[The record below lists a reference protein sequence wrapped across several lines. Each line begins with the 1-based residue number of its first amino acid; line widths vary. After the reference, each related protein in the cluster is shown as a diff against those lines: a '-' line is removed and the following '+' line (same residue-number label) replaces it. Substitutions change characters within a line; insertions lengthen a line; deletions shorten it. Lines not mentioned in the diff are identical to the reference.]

1 MITFRGGQ
9 QLANGRRTGL
19 GSGFGGVIAYLME
32 GRREELEL
40 AADAA
45 ERVAWTD
52 TRNLLVEDPDH
63 VAFFMRAWADQ
74 NPRVKKPV
82 YHFGAALAPDE
93 HLSRDQWGRVADRL
107 LERLGLE
114 EHQAFIALHTD
125 CDHQHIHIAVNRV
138 GPDGRAWKPSY
149 DALKQQAAARELERD
164 LGLRI
169 VPTKRDQRLE
179 QRQASGAGSERRE
192 IEKPFAQRV
201 AAVALE
207 DLRQSW
213 SWEELEDRLARHGLR
228 LEPAKRGGGVN
239 VTDGHERAGAARI
252 DRSLSGPRLADRY
265 GEPFRAYR
273 KRRPD
278 RPPLERA
285 FARPD
290 VSADLPIEDRAQ
302 NVLRQIAGKR
312 ATWSEA
318 DVRRLTDRDLD
329 GDALLRHVLESERV
343 VSVGKDHRG
352 VDRFASADYLAGE
365 ERMFTAS
372 DRLAGR
378 RGHQL
383 APDRVG
389 ALLEERFTH
398 LSHEQRDA
406 VLHATTA
413 QDLALIVGRAGAGKT
428 RLTRAVAGA
437 YREAGY
443 EVRGAALAGKAAEGL
458 ATEAGIEARTL
469 ASYELGWREG
479 RGDLSPRDVLLIDEA
494 GMIDVR
500 QMRRVLEHVQ
510 ERGAK
515 VVLIGDPD
523 QLKAIGAGDAF
534 RGLIEQHGAARVDT
548 IRRQAESWQR
558 EASEQLADGH
568 LEPALSAY
576 AEHGAIQ
583 WHTGPAQARDAL
595 VMRYFEDRYLTPDQ
609 SCVILTH
616 RKADVRRLNE
626 QIREVRR
633 AAGEL
638 GPAVRLN
645 GRELAAGD
653 RVLFQRNDPT
663 GRQVRTVDGEGRGV
677 KNGAL
682 GTLIEAEPHRLRI
695 RLDSGRTI
703 ELDPRIY
710 DRLTHGYAV
719 TVHKAQGVTVDRAYV
734 LADRGFDR
742 NLSYVA
748 LTRHRHQLALYV
760 DRETFASG
768 EQLRHVFAHEPR
780 KDLVRDYRPS
790 GDLGQILEPESLE
803 PARESWLPSFESV
816 DRELTPERLERLRGA
831 FDELERWDEIEIQK
845 AAAMRSRHALPY
857 KGSLPDLDREIYELE
872 QMPRHFDH
880 DLSRVYRRPEAA
892 RVALEQL
899 TRDRGPVEAFER
911 LKETPE
917 DFGRLHGRQ
926 ILGRPGRARAEA
938 LDTARQAGSKGV
950 KRYELAAQLRGDYQ
964 TADRYRLENLALSKE
979 RDALAPDRGALVEEL
994 RVQAAGLQLA
1004 QLEGRLEPD
1013 HLKTLR
1019 DLQQSDAVRLRPLQE
1034 ALGAFHRAHKTGTR
1048 PVTLWRLARN
1058 LSNLYRTTPRS
1069 LLQRLMPPQLRLLA
1083 SAVTAAA
1090 AIVRKLA
1097 PEYEEAEVRRSI
1109 LRP

>member
-52 TRNLLVEDPDH
+52 TRNLLVDEPDH
-63 VAFFMRAWADQ
+63 AALFMRAWADQ

-93 HLSRDQWGRVADRL
+93 HLSREQWGRVADRL

-114 EHQAFIALHTD
+114 EHQAFLALHTD
-125 CDHQHIHIAVNRV
+125 RDHEHIHIAVNRV
-138 GPDGRAWKPSY
+138 GPDGRVWKPSY
-149 DALKQQAAARELERD
+149 DALKQQAAARELERE
-164 LGLRI
+164 LGLRV
-169 VPTKRDQRLE
+169 VPTHRDLRLE
-179 QRQASGAGSERRE
+179 QRQASGTGSERRE
-192 IEKPFAQRV
+192 IEKPFARRV

-207 DLRQSW
+207 DFRQSW
-213 SWEELEDRLARHGLR
+213 SWEELEDRLARRGLR

-290 VSADLPIEDRAQ
+290 TSADLPIEDRAQ

-329 GDALLRHVLESERV
+329 GDALLKQVLESDRV

-352 VDRFASADYLAGE
+352 VERFSFADYLAVE
-365 ERMFTAS
+365 ERMFGAG
-372 DRLAGR
+372 DQLAR
-378 RGHQL
+378 RGEHQL

-389 ALLEERFTH
+389 ALLEERFTN

-406 VLHATTA
+406 VLHATTT

-428 RLTRAVAGA
+428 RLTRAVACA

-458 ATEAGIEARTL
+458 AAEAGIEARTL

-479 RGDLSPRDVLLIDEA
+479 RGDLSPRDVLLVDEA

-558 EASEQLADGH
+558 EASEKLADGH
-568 LEPALSAY
+568 LEPALAAY
-576 AEHGAIQ
+576 AEHGDIQ
-583 WHTGPAQARDAL
+583 WHTDPAQAGDAL
-595 VMRYFEDRYLTPDQ
+595 VMRYFEDRYLAPDQ
-609 SCVILTH
+609 SSMILAH

-653 RVLFQRNDPT
+653 RVLFQRNDHT
-663 GRQVRTVDGEGRGV
+663 GRQVRTVEGEGRGV

-682 GTLIEAEPHRLRI
+682 GTLIEAEPGRLRI
-695 RLDSGRTI
+695 RLDSGRMV
-703 ELDPRIY
+703 ELDPRVY

-768 EQLRHVFAHEPR
+768 EQLRRVLAREPR

-816 DRELTPERLERLRGA
+816 ERELTPERLDRLQTALGR
-831 FDELERWDEIEIQK
+831 LERWDEIATETR
-845 AAAMRSRHALPY
+845 AADARAALPY
-857 KGSLPDLDREIYELE
+857 QGNLLDLDHKIRELERTPRDLDR
-872 QMPRHFDH
+872 
-880 DLSRVYRRPEAA
+880 DLSRVYRQPEAA
-892 RVALEQL
+892 RVALEQH
-899 TRDRGPVEAFER
+899 TRDRGPAEAFER

-926 ILGRPGRARAEA
+926 ILGQPSRARAEA
-938 LDTARQAGSKGV
+938 LDVARRAGSQGAG
-950 KRYELAAQLRGDYQ
+950 RHEQAAQLRGAYQ
-964 TADRYRLENLALSKE
+964 AADRYRLEHRALSKE
-979 RDALAPDRGALVEEL
+979 RGALAPDRGALVEEL
-994 RVQAAGLQLA
+994 RVRAAGLDLA
-1004 QLEGRLEPD
+1004 QLEGHLKSD
-1013 HLKTLR
+1013 HLKTLL

-1034 ALGAFHRAHKTGTR
+1034 ALGAFHRVRETGTR
-1048 PVTLWRLARN
+1048 PATLWRVAGE
-1058 LSNLYRTTPRS
+1058 LSSLYRATPRS
-1069 LLQRLMPPQLRLLA
+1069 LLRRLTPPQLRLLV
-1083 SAVTAAA
+1083 SAVSAAV
-1090 AIVRKLA
+1090 AIVRTLA
-1097 PEYEEAEVRRSI
+1097 PKHEKEKSRRSV
-1109 LRP
+1109 LKP